1 MVDIFVASEPD
12 RLRLVLLEAAVWL
25 HPPQHKDQQG
35 APTARHRHQALLL
48 SFWRIPEVHEAYNV
62 FYRFRPS
69 SKAKWML
76 WGNTHTLI
84 WMNYV
89 ITFAFI
95 YFFSC
100 CLVKPEN
107 KFQCAKQV
115 RGIYVWYLMCENY
128 DHFTCSMK
136 WLGFN
141 FIHINLNC
149 IASNSGQ
156 LVIFLRFLCIFVLEY
171 VNVLIFIDR

>member
-1 MVDIFVASEPD
+1 MNA
-12 RLRLVLLEAAVWL
+12 LR
-25 HPPQHKDQQG
+25 K
-35 APTARHRHQALLL
+35 
-48 SFWRIPEVHEAYNV
+48 Y
-62 FYRFRPS
+62 
-69 SKAKWML
+69 
-76 WGNTHTLI
+76 THFD
-84 WMNYV
+84 MNELPV

-156 LVIFLRFLCIFVLEY
+156 LVIFLRFLLFLYLNMWMYWYLLTGREGVCECFTSSVTELPPEAARGECVLPHAHYCPLFRALHWGEL
-171 VNVLIFIDR
+171 NL